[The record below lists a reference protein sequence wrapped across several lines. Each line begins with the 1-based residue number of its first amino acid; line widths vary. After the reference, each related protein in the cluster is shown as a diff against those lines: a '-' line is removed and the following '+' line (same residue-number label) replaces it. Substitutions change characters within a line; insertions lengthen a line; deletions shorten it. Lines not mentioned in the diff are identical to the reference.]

1 MDMYQ
6 KRKKR
11 QEMQNSENKKETQNQ
26 MNINWYP
33 GHMAKAKRLISE
45 NIDLID
51 VVYEVVDSRIPYSS
65 VVQEI
70 DNLLN
75 NKPRIMIMTKSDL
88 CDKTETNKWIKY
100 YEQNGKKV
108 ILVDLEHSFD
118 TKKIINLTEEIMLPI
133 NEKREKKGLI
143 KRRARVLIIGIP
155 NVGKS
160 TLINRLVGKKAV
172 NVGNMPG
179 VTKDLNWIRINSDIE
194 LLDTPGILWPK
205 LEQTKVAYN
214 LASLTAIKEEILP
227 LFQVVEYILK
237 TLYKYYPKVLKER
250 YGLDEVDEYDITNTL
265 DIIGKRRGC
274 LIKGGEIDYDKVYAV
289 ILNDIKNGIIKG
301 VTFDRYDEYE
311 G

>member
-118 TKKIINLTEEIMLPI
+118 TKKIINLTEEVMMPI

-250 YGLDEVDEYDITNTL
+250 YGLDEADEYDITNTL
-265 DIIGKRRGC
+265 DVIGKRRGC

>member
-1 MDMYQ
+1 MDMHS
-6 KRKKR
+6 KR
-11 QEMQNSENKKETQNQ
+11 EMRKNKK
-26 MNINWYP
+26 MNEDTKSLPSTSINWYP

-118 TKKIINLTEEIMLPI
+118 TKKIINLTEEVMMPI

-265 DIIGKRRGC
+265 DVIGKRRGC

>member
-6 KRKKR
+6 KR
-11 QEMQNSENKKETQNQ
+11 EMRKNKKKNEDKKSLPSTS
-26 MNINWYP
+26 INWYP

-70 DNLLN
+70 DNLLK

-118 TKKIINLTEEIMLPI
+118 TKKIINLTEEVMMPI

-194 LLDTPGILWPK
+194 LLDTPGIL
-205 LEQTKVAYN
+205 
-214 LASLTAIKEEILP
+214 
-227 LFQVVEYILK
+227 
-237 TLYKYYPKVLKER
+237 
-250 YGLDEVDEYDITNTL
+250 
-265 DIIGKRRGC
+265 
-274 LIKGGEIDYDKVYAV
+274 
-289 ILNDIKNGIIKG
+289 
-301 VTFDRYDEYE
+301 
-311 G
+311 

>member
-6 KRKKR
+6 KRKIR
-11 QEMQNSENKKETQNQ
+11 AEKKNNDSQKSFSKVP
-26 MNINWYP
+26 ISWYP

-70 DNLLN
+70 DNLLK

-118 TKKIINLTEEIMLPI
+118 TKKIINLTEDVMMPI

-274 LIKGGEIDYDKVYAV
+274 LIKGGKIDYDKVYAV

>member
-11 QEMQNSENKKETQNQ
+11 QEMQNIENKKETQNQ

-70 DNLLN
+70 DNLLK

>member
-1 MDMYQ
+1 MENLE
-6 KRKKR
+6 K
-11 QEMQNSENKKETQNQ
+11 NSGVNKSV
-26 MNINWYP
+26 INWYP

-118 TKKIINLTEEIMLPI
+118 TKKIINLTEDVMMPI

-160 TLINRLVGKKAV
+160 TLINRLVGKKTV

-237 TLYKYYPKVLKER
+237 TLYKYYPKVLKDR
-250 YGLDEVDEYDITNTL
+250 YGLDEIDEYDITNTL
-265 DIIGKRRGC
+265 DVIGKRRGC

>member
-6 KRKKR
+6 KR
-11 QEMQNSENKKETQNQ
+11 EMRKNKKKNEDTKSLPSTS
-26 MNINWYP
+26 INWYP

-70 DNLLN
+70 DNLLK

-118 TKKIINLTEEIMLPI
+118 TKKIINLTEEVMMPI

-237 TLYKYYPKVLKER
+237 TLYKYYPKVLKDR
-250 YGLDEVDEYDITNTL
+250 YGLDEIDEYDITNTL

>member
-6 KRKKR
+6 KR
-11 QEMQNSENKKETQNQ
+11 EMRKNKK
-26 MNINWYP
+26 MNENTKSLPSTSINWYP

-70 DNLLN
+70 DNLLK

-118 TKKIINLTEEIMLPI
+118 TKKIINLTEEVMMPI

-237 TLYKYYPKVLKER
+237 TLYKYYPKVLKDR
-250 YGLDEVDEYDITNTL
+250 YGLDEIDEYDITNTL

>member
-1 MDMYQ
+1 MNEE
-6 KRKKR
+6 KGF
-11 QEMQNSENKKETQNQ
+11 NKTV
-26 MNINWYP
+26 INWYP

-118 TKKIINLTEEIMLPI
+118 TKKIINLTEDVMMPI

-160 TLINRLVGKKAV
+160 TLINRLVGKKTV

-237 TLYKYYPKVLKER
+237 TLYKYYPKVLKDR
-250 YGLDEVDEYDITNTL
+250 YGLDEIDEYDITNTL
-265 DIIGKRRGC
+265 DVIGKRRGC